1 MLSKTWLLV
10 GLTHPLNDLLAF
22 SKPTISNFSSLV
34 ASNAHLPSFLL
45 AICSCL
51 DSYSLENSL
60 MHFHFFSS
68 LIEPAVEAYDQM
80 TPPYNP
86 KFSSSHSLS
95 YN

>member
-10 GLTHPLNDLLAF
+10 DLTHLLSDLLAF
-22 SKPTISNFSSLV
+22 SQPIISNFSSLV
-34 ASNAHLPSFLL
+34 ASNARLPSFLL
-45 AICSCL
+45 AIYSCL
-51 DSYSLENSL
+51 DSYLLENSL
-60 MHFHFFSS
+60 THFHFSSS

-86 KFSSSHSLS
+86 KFSSFHSLS